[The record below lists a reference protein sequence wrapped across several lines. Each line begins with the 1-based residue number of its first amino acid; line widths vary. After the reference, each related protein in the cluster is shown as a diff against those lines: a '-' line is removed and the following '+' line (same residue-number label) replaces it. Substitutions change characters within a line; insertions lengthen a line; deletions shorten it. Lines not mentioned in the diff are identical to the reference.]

1 VFLSPLSCCVTVSLF
16 LSISLSVSPIACDKD
31 ILYYRRPSKIFFNIG
46 VLLTQEL
53 RVKRKRM
60 CFLFTVAKKATKTEL
75 AYESHTANFRVSSIT
90 PQYTHSK
97 SESHSLQVGVSN
109 PIETSRSESELL
121 RHTSETRSSSH
132 ARRKVAKQTPDRFM
146 VDTSWLM
153 SMVDTFMVDTSCL
166 IVSWLTLSWLTLHA
180 HIVSWLTLHQK
191 HSTQWLTLHQKHST
205 HGSVSYVQRHTS
217 ETRSS
222 SHARR
227 KVAKQTPD
235 HTNSGMK
242 VKGQSRTADLSEL
255 TSEVKADRSG

>member
-1 VFLSPLSCCVTVSLF
+1 MLTVTGVQTCAL
-16 LSISLSVSPIACDKD
+16 PI
-31 ILYYRRPSKIFFNIG
+31 
-46 VLLTQEL
+46 
-53 RVKRKRM
+53 
-60 CFLFTVAKKATKTEL
+60 
-75 AYESHTANFRVSSIT
+75 
-90 PQYTHSK
+90 
-97 SESHSLQVGVSN
+97 
-109 PIETSRSESELL
+109 SELL

-191 HSTQWLTLHQKHST
+191 HST

-242 VKGQSRTADLSEL
+242 VKGQSRTADLRVSGITPQHSRLDIRSE
-255 TSEVKADRSG
+255 S